1 MSQMA
6 VQQQIAIH
14 QEDDVKLSQP
24 PTHNYNLRRCTTKQR
39 VRISLAIVNEST
51 GVKEK
56 RQYMTIY
63 PKVHAHFILNQINI
77 RKDYKPLVRKGM
89 MQFRTPSD
97 ILFWIQ
103 LLPSHIAVEIKCEF
117 CVSDMIGLN
126 KVHHGVT
133 I

>member
-1 MSQMA
+1 MNMSQMA

-63 PKVHAHFILNQINI
+63 PKVHAHMTQMNI
-77 RKDYKPLVRKGM
+77 RKDYKTLVRKGM
-89 MQFRTPSD
+89 RQFIAPSD
-97 ILFWIQ
+97 IPFLLQ
-103 LLPSHIAVEIKCEF
+103 LPSHIAVEIKCEF